1 MPKGLVR
8 VPHGWWKPESRK
20 GGDHLSGLWSFGDAQ
35 LTADDYPELID
46 LEQGVPHLK
55 GTPCSVTKLTAEEVK
70 ALEAEYGIT
79 TALTRG
85 PEAKVLRSDARPND
99 FMWDDKVGD
108 GIEFEAA
115 ELSTYG
121 RYTI

>member
-1 MPKGLVR
+1 M
-8 VPHGWWKPESRK
+8 
-20 GGDHLSGLWSFGDAQ
+20 WSFGDAQ
-35 LTADDYPELID
+35 LTADDDPELID

-55 GTPCSVTKLTAEEVK
+55 GTPCSVTKLTAE
-70 ALEAEYGIT
+70 EAEYGIT